1 MICQTGFATHKHQ
14 AKIITNCFY
23 SYMICR
29 TGYPQCSV
37 NPRLMHT
44 GFGTPG
50 SLPNYTNFIVSY
62 ILRTKKMDNRQEK
75 SLDKGFLTTPLS
87 DRGVPAFLVYLFAMV
102 GFIYILNPTSGL
114 VELIPDNLPFI
125 GNLDE
130 GGAFVA
136 LWYGLIEFFEGKK
149 YREKR
154 KSS

>member
-1 MICQTGFATHKHQ
+1 VKRSGTHHFFCGCGGFHEVQ
-14 AKIITNCFY
+14 Q
-23 SYMICR
+23 
-29 TGYPQCSV
+29 P
-37 NPRLMHT
+37 
-44 GFGTPG
+44 
-50 SLPNYTNFIVSY
+50 NFIVSY
-62 ILRTKKMDNRQEK
+62 ILRTKKMDNQQKK

-130 GGAFVA
+130 GGDFVS

-154 KSS
+154 KSD